1 MEPEP
6 LDSIAAALDGW
17 LEGRDQPLVLG
28 LCGAQGSGKSTLAAR
43 LAGWLAAQG
52 RGAAV
57 LSLDDLY
64 LSRARRAEL
73 ARAVHPLFAVRG
85 PPGTHDVALGIRLLD
100 DLKRGRPVQP
110 PRFDK
115 AADAPTPSETWAVIE
130 PPVQVVIFE
139 GWCVGAASQQLEALA
154 APVNRLEAEEDPDGV
169 WRRAVNEALAGGY
182 AQLFARLDRLV
193 FLAAPSFDVVHRWR
207 AEQEHDLKRR
217 LAAEGRA
224 GPHVMS
230 NDEIARF
237 IQHYERL
244 TRYMLSDM
252 PDRADLTL
260 RLDADRRLKSVY
272 AARP

>member
-1 MEPEP
+1 MEPDP
-6 LDSIAAALDGW
+6 LDIVAAGVDGW
-17 LEGRDQPLVLG
+17 VQAGERPLILG

-43 LAGWLAAQG
+43 LADRLMGQGW
-52 RGAAV
+52 RAAV

-64 LSRARRAEL
+64 LSRPRRAEL

-85 PPGTHDVALGIRLLD
+85 PPGTHDAALGARLLD
-100 DLKRGRPVQP
+100 DLKAGRPVRP

-115 AADAPTPSETWAVIE
+115 AADSPAPPETWTVIP
-130 PPVQVVIFE
+130 PPVQVVVFE
-139 GWCVGAASQQLEALA
+139 GWCVGAAPQPTQALE

-169 WRRAVNEALAGGY
+169 WRRAVNAALAGPY
-182 AQLFARLDRLV
+182 AELFARLDRLV
-193 FLAAPSFDVVHRWR
+193 FLAAPAFEVVHAWR

-224 GPHVMS
+224 GAHMMS
-230 NDEIARF
+230 DDQIARF

-244 TRYMLSDM
+244 TCHMLAET
-252 PDRADLTL
+252 PARADLTL
-260 RLDADRRLKSVY
+260 RLDADRRLKSVD